1 MIEESPHQQTNGQT
15 KKKHA
20 VFDDSDDVFPVRI
33 SFEIIFDLS
42 LCI

>member
-1 MIEESPHQQTNGQT
+1 
-15 KKKHA
+15 

-33 SFEIIFDLS
+33 SFFNISFGIIFDLS